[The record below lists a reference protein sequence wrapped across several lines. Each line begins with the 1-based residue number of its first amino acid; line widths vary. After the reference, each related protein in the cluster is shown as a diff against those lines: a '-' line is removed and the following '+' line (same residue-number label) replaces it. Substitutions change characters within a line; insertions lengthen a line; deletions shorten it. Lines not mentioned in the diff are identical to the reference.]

1 MYLTFVLY
9 TECVPTIN
17 QDVDKEARKIDF
29 QDFTLYEIL
38 LKQVYRD
45 SISVNEG
52 IALRF

>member
-38 LKQVYRD
+38 FKTSLQRQH
-45 SISVNEG
+45 ICQ
-52 IALRF
+52 